1 MHTWGRHVLYFCSSA
16 VSCSKMAVLVSHHVV
31 HKFTGV
37 LDYTSFKKDLTWRLK
52 IGHRKRTPPMFQG
65 GYHVPFWEYF
75 NSMFYLV
82 HSDESSCSL
91 WSNLF
96 VCQGLLWSV
105 CAFGGILH
113 LSEIWCSIGWH
124 FSYKQQSKVLSHQKP
139 LQQSTP
145 TIIIS
150 ISQTYC
156 ETNLP
161 GENMTLNICQM
172 NDSGGKRTWYF
183 NGNAP
188 SKHLNWQIKVVVLWR
203 K

>member
-1 MHTWGRHVLYFCSSA
+1 MHTWGRHVLYFCSA
-16 VSCSKMAVLVSHHVV
+16 VSCSKTAVLVSHDVL

-37 LDYTSFKKDLTWRLK
+37 LDYTSFKEDLTWRLK
-52 IGHRKRTPPMFQG
+52 ISHRKRKPAMKR
-65 GYHVPFWEYF
+65 EYF

-82 HSDESSCSL
+82 HSDESCCSL

-96 VCQGLLWSV
+96 VCQELLWSV

-113 LSEIWCSIGWH
+113 LSETWCFIGWH

-150 ISQTYC
+150 ISRLTVKRIYL
-156 ETNLP
+156 EKTWRSIFVRWMIPEEKKRLDITHATVFKVH
-161 GENMTLNICQM
+161 GTLT
-172 NDSGGKRTWYF
+172 S
-183 NGNAP
+183 P
-188 SKHLNWQIKVVVLWR
+188 
-203 K
+203 